1 MAPTDPTSPASTRRP
16 SAPTLSP
23 SGQTPRPTS
32 VMTMPP
38 SMSTMPPSMST
49 MPPSMGTM
57 PPSDGDGD
65 GEMDSTSP
73 PSSQPSTSAPTS
85 APVAPQVSPSAT
97 RLAAAVVSSELQPLV
112 GSTAGGRV
120 VEGVSS
126 VESSG
131 GDVEVEVTLAGDAS
145 TFTAAAKQAAL
156 ESFATRLSIPITR
169 FGNVQVRV
177 GSLILSFSIL
187 NPPVAP
193 VVLPIPQSDGDDGSM
208 PGWMIA
214 VVVCAV
220 VAAVVGLVLVGVF
233 CCRKEDKAELG
244 KTEETKVV
252 PDIETVVKNQPYS

>member
-1 MAPTDPTSPASTRRP
+1 M
-16 SAPTLSP
+16 
-23 SGQTPRPTS
+23 
-32 VMTMPP
+32 
-38 SMSTMPPSMST
+38 
-49 MPPSMGTM
+49 
-57 PPSDGDGD
+57 
-65 GEMDSTSP
+65 
-73 PSSQPSTSAPTS
+73 
-85 APVAPQVSPSAT
+85 
-97 RLAAAVVSSELQPLV
+97 
-112 GSTAGGRV
+112 
-120 VEGVSS
+120 EGVSS

-193 VVLPIPQSDGDDGSM
+193 VVLPIPQSGDDGSM

-220 VAAVVGLVLVGVF
+220 VAAVVGVVLLGVF